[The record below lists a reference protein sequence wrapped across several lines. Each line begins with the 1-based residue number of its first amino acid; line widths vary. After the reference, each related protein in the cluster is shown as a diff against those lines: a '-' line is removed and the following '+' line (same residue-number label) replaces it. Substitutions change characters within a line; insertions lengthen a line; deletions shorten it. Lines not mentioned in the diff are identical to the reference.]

1 MRNGAQLNA
10 GIERRSALHYAVE
23 RNIVHCVKTLLQYG
37 ANPNTPQVYTETP
50 LHVAASLGYDKC
62 MKLLLDHGADVRS
75 QFGKRRLTA
84 LHLAAE
90 DDYKDCVQLLLDA
103 GAKID
108 VRNHLDQTP
117 LILACLGQATS
128 TLELLIKRGADVHTI
143 YKDGRTALHAAI
155 VKDNKSWDCAK
166 MLLRAGV
173 DVNRPDNY
181 GYTPV
186 HIAALNEF
194 SSCVHM
200 LIGKSDKTQFP
211 QEAINLRK

>member
-1 MRNGAQLNA
+1 M
-10 GIERRSALHYAVE
+10 S
-23 RNIVHCVKTLLQYG
+23 
-37 ANPNTPQVYTETP
+37 
-50 LHVAASLGYDKC
+50 
-62 MKLLLDHGADVRS
+62 
-75 QFGKRRLTA
+75 LTA
-84 LHLAAE
+84 KPTSRLVRMTVTTAE